1 MEIIRELSEIPN
13 LSLALGL
20 FDGIH
25 IGHKA
30 VIDCA
35 VDYARSVGT
44 MAAIVTFNQN
54 PHSYLNEITPKYIL
68 TLDDKY
74 KLLEELGIGYVIELD
89 FAKICNMTPAEYL
102 ENVLVKY
109 FSPMAIST
117 GFNHK
122 FGHERAGT
130 VKFLSDNQDKYKY
143 VFFAT
148 PPQAIWGDIISSTS
162 IREFIKSGATD
173 MAATMLGRKFSVEG
187 TVIKGRELGRTIGY
201 PTANIIYPLDLI
213 EPPYGVY
220 GVDVTLEDGS
230 VRKGIANFGV
240 SPTVSNDGIAI
251 LEVHILD
258 FDGDL
263 YDKQIRLSFNS
274 MVRREIKFDN
284 LDDLKTQIDFDIQA
298 LNQIS

>member
-1 MEIIRELSEIPN
+1 MEIVRELREIPN

-20 FDGIH
+20 FDGVH
-25 IGHKA
+25 IGHQA
-30 VIDCA
+30 VINCA
-35 VDYARSVGT
+35 VEYARSVFT
-44 MAAIVTFNQN
+44 QAAVVTFNQN

-74 KLLEELGIGYVIELD
+74 KCFEDMGIDYVIELD
-89 FAKICNMTPAEYL
+89 FSQICKMSPQAYL
-102 ENVLVKY
+102 EDVLVKY

-122 FGHERAGT
+122 FGNGRAGT
-130 VKFLSDNQDKYKY
+130 VKFLSDNQDKYNY

-148 PPQAIWGDIISSTS
+148 PPQAIWGDIVSSTS

-173 MAATMLGRKFSVEG
+173 MAATMLGRQFSVEG
-187 TVIKGRELGRTIGY
+187 TVVKGRELGRTIGY
-201 PTANIIYPLDLI
+201 PTANMIFPIDI
-213 EPPYGVY
+213 VEPPYGVY
-220 GVDVTLEDGS
+220 GVDVYLDDGT
-230 VRKGIANFGV
+230 VKKGIANFGV

-251 LEVHILD
+251 LEVYILN
-258 FDGDL
+258 FNGDL
-263 YDKQIRLSFNS
+263 YDKQIRIAFNS

-298 LNQIS
+298 LNQF

>member
-1 MEIIRELSEIPN
+1 MEIVRELREIPN

-20 FDGIH
+20 FDGVH
-25 IGHKA
+25 VGHQA
-30 VIDCA
+30 VIECA
-35 VDYARSVGT
+35 VDYARSVYT
-44 MAAIVTFNQN
+44 SSAIVTFNQN

-74 KLLEELGIGYVIELD
+74 KYLEELGIDYVIELD
-89 FAKICNMTPAEYL
+89 FAQICNMSPNEYL

-122 FGHERAGT
+122 FGNARTGT
-130 VKFLSDNQDKYKY
+130 VKFLSDNQDRYGY

-162 IREFIKSGATD
+162 IREFIKSGSTD
-173 MAATMLGRKFSVEG
+173 MAATMLGRKFSVVG
-187 TVIKGRELGRTIGY
+187 NVIKGRELGRTIGY
-201 PTANIIYPLDLI
+201 PTANIIYPLDII

-220 GVDVTLEDGS
+220 DVDVQIEDQPP
-230 VRKGIANFGV
+230 RKGIANFGV
-240 SPTVSNDGIAI
+240 SPTVSDDGIAI
-251 LEVHILD
+251 LEVYILN

-263 YDKQIRLSFNS
+263 YDKQIRVFFNN
-274 MVRREIKFDN
+274 MVRREIKFDS

-298 LNQIS
+298 LS